1 MGWKDSRI
9 DLVINE
15 FSNTQLY
22 KMAGNGI
29 VINVLNA
36 MFKKL
41 KEQI

>member
-15 FSNTQLY
+15 FSDAQLY

-29 VINVLNA
+29 VINVLKE

-41 KEQI
+41 EI